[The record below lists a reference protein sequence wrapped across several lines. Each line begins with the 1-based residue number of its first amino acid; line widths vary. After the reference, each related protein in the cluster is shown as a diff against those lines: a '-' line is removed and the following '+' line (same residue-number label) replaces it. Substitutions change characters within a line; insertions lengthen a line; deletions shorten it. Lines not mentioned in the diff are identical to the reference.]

1 MIQRRDTKQRQLV
14 LDAVRE
20 RYDHPTADDIYLAV
34 REKDSRISRGT
45 VYRNLSLLSDEDEIA
60 HVRVPGADRY
70 DLRTDLHYHMIC
82 VKCSKVID
90 VPIPYN
96 SEIENKVSSETG
108 YTVKRHR
115 LIFEGICP
123 ECQKNSDD
131 DNENNNQ
138 G

>member
-20 RYDHPTADDIYLAV
+20 RHDHPTADDIYLTV

-60 HVRVPGADRY
+60 HIKVPGADRY
-70 DLRTDLHYHMIC
+70 DLRTDHHYHMIC
-82 VKCSKVID
+82 IKCSKVID

-96 SEIENKVSSETG
+96 SEIDDVVGSETG
-108 YTVKRHR
+108 YSVKHHS

-123 ECQKNSDD
+123 ECQDENDNG
-131 DNENNNQ
+131 NENDNDN
-138 G
+138 